1 MIEKGGKKLFW
12 DWDNPMRTD
21 FIARRPDLT
30 LKHTSKNMILLTD
43 MVCPNNN
50 NKAVGK

>member
-30 LKHTSKNMILLTD
+30 LNMILLTD
-43 MVCPNNN
+43 MACPNDN